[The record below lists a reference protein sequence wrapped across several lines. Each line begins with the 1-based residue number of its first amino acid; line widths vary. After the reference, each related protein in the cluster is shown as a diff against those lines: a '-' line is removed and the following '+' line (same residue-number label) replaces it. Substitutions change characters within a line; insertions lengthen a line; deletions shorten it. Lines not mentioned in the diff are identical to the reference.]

1 MDNTSFTENQQLK
14 PITMGITQARIDAY
28 ANASGDFNPIHID
41 QVFASKSHFGR
52 TIAHGMLIAAM
63 VSNLMSQN
71 FSGLW
76 SESGKLKVRFR
87 APVFADEVVTA
98 RGYIKKV
105 EPYNS
110 GQVKI
115 TCVIEVAKNTVDSD
129 DSEAELAIT
138 GQASLVG
145 NL

>member
-14 PITMGITQARIDAY
+14 PITMDITQARIDAY
-28 ANASGDFNPIHID
+28 AAASGDFNPIHID
-41 QVFASKSHFGR
+41 QSFASKSHFGK

-87 APVFADEVVTA
+87 APVFEDEVVTA

>member
-14 PITMGITQARIDAY
+14 PITMDITQARIDAY
-28 ANASGDFNPIHID
+28 ATASGDFNPIHID
-41 QVFASKSHFGR
+41 QSFAYKSHFGK

-87 APVFADEVVTA
+87 APVFAGEMVTA

-110 GQVKI
+110 GQIKI
-115 TCVIEVAKNTVDSD
+115 TCVIEVAKNTADSF
-129 DSEAELAIT
+129 DSEPELAIT

>member
-87 APVFADEVVTA
+87 APVFAGEMVTA

>member
-14 PITMGITQARIDAY
+14 PITMDITQARIDAY
-28 ANASGDFNPIHID
+28 AAASGDFNPIHID
-41 QVFASKSHFGR
+41 QSFASKSHFGK

-87 APVFADEVVTA
+87 APVFAGEMVTA

-110 GQVKI
+110 CLLY
-115 TCVIEVAKNTVDSD
+115 TSPSPRD
-129 DSEAELAIT
+129 
-138 GQASLVG
+138 
-145 NL
+145 

>member
-14 PITMGITQARIDAY
+14 PITMDITQARIDAY

-71 FSGLW
+71 FSRLW
-76 SESGKLKVRFR
+76 LESGKLKVRFR
-87 APVFADEVVTA
+87 APVFAGEVVTA

-110 GQVKI
+110 DQVKI
-115 TCVIEVAKNTVDSD
+115 TCVIEVAKNTADPD
-129 DSEAELAIT
+129 GSEAELAIT
-138 GQASLVG
+138 GQASLIG